1 MQRILRPIGGRRMV
15 TSGVTSSPA
24 RKRGRPTAAERVERR
39 AQILD
44 AALGVFLENGF
55 GNATVDQ
62 LAAASHVTKRTIY
75 SYFTDK
81 AGVFSEMVQS
91 LAVTVSSSAPDDDTL
106 ETLATRIVF
115 RLNSAELIGL
125 HRLVIA
131 ESTRFPELARTL
143 HQNGDARHIGR
154 LAEHIRAEFGEAY
167 ADRAPQLFSLLL
179 GQGHRK
185 RLLGLLGPATP
196 ADASEHAHEALTLA
210 GLSRPAT
217 VAGAAAPADALAH
230 EFSHPFAHIPGD

>member
-1 MQRILRPIGGRRMV
+1 MV
-15 TSGVTSSPA
+15 KSDGTLSPA

-39 AQILD
+39 AQILN
-44 AALGVFLENGF
+44 AALSVFLENGF

-62 LAAASHVTKRTIY
+62 LAAAAQVTKRTIY

-81 AGVFSEMVQS
+81 AGVFTEMVQS

-106 ETLATRIVF
+106 ESLATRIVF

-154 LAEHIRAEFGEAY
+154 LGEHIAAEFGDAY
-167 ADRAPQLFSLLL
+167 VSRAPQLFSLLL

-185 RLLGLLGPATP
+185 RLLGLIGPASL
-196 ADASEHAHEALTLA
+196 ADAAEQAREALALAGFAASVPAPDAAHEY
-210 GLSRPAT
+210 
-217 VAGAAAPADALAH
+217 AH
-230 EFSHPFAHIPGD
+230 VPGD